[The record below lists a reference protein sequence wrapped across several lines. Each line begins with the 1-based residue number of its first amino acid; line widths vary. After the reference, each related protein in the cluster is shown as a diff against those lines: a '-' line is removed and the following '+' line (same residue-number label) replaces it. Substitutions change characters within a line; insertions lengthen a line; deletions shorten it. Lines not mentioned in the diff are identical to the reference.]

1 MKIICIGWNYVAH
14 NAEMQ
19 HETPTE
25 PTIFMKPD
33 TALLRENR
41 PFYIPHFSDEID
53 YEAEL
58 VVRINRL
65 GKNIDEKFASR
76 YYDEV
81 AFGIDFTAR
90 DLQRRLRNEGKPW
103 EIAKAFDNS
112 AAISQFVP
120 ISHLDN
126 PKEIQFSLTQN
137 GCEVQRANTREM
149 LFSIDK
155 IIAYVSRFF
164 FLKMGDLIY
173 TGTPCGVGRVSVG
186 DHLEGF
192 IEGTKMLDCQIK

>member
-1 MKIICIGWNYVAH
+1 MKIICIGWNYAAH

-19 HETPTE
+19 RQQPSE
-25 PTIFMKPD
+25 PTVFLKPE

-41 PFYIPHFSDEID
+41 PFYIPHFSNEID

-58 VVRINRL
+58 VVKINRL

-90 DLQRRLRNEGKPW
+90 DVQRRLRTEGQPW
-103 EIAKAFDNS
+103 TLAKAFDGS
-112 AAISQFVP
+112 AAISPFVP
-120 ISHLDN
+120 ISEFGGLD
-126 PKEIQFSLTQN
+126 KIDFSLRKN
-137 GCEVQRANTREM
+137 GEIVQHAAVGEM

-155 IIAYVSRFF
+155 LVAFVSRYFY
-164 FLKMGDLIY
+164 LKMGDLIY
-173 TGTPCGVGRVSVG
+173 TGTPAGVGSVAIG

-192 IEGTKMLDCQIK
+192 VCNQKLLDCEIK